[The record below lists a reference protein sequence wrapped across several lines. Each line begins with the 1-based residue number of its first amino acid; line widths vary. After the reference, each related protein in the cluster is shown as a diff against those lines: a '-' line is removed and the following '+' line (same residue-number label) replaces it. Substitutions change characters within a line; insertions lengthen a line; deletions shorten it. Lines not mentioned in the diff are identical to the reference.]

1 MKFVVYIAL
10 SLLTMYITKQ
20 LDNSMDTYY
29 STITYPHVYDV
40 FHSALPNFH
49 KYEYIL
55 NIYSCVFILA
65 FLIPSI
71 FTEFI
76 GYIVPIFILKLIFN
90 HATILPKHYECNV
103 SNDLNPYGGCY
114 DKIFSGHF
122 AFVFLITL
130 LLWNHKLIPME
141 LLVLFNTIHAFLIL
155 VTRAHYTIDIL
166 VSALVTLYIVQNKLS
181 L

>member
-55 NIYSCVFILA
+55 NIYC
-65 FLIPSI
+65 
-71 FTEFI
+71 
-76 GYIVPIFILKLIFN
+76 
-90 HATILPKHYECNV
+90 
-103 SNDLNPYGGCY
+103 
-114 DKIFSGHF
+114 
-122 AFVFLITL
+122 
-130 LLWNHKLIPME
+130 
-141 LLVLFNTIHAFLIL
+141 LIL
-155 VTRAHYTIDIL
+155 VSIHYNN
-166 VSALVTLYIVQNKLS
+166 YNNYNNHNKHNKNNT
-181 L
+181 